1 MEPGLRRY
9 SLLRSRATPT
19 RCKPGANQARF
30 VRASALGDNPTL
42 CAPKCELLKAMPDNS
57 SPSLSLRSS
66 RERLQQSSDAIGFWW
81 HSIDLGQGVVTPGKK
96 TAALLGRELDALC
109 LPSLTGKTVLDI
121 GAWDGF
127 YSFAAERRGAQ
138 RVVALDHYVW
148 SIDRPLA
155 NAYHARYA
163 NAPVAPPPIEQTSCW
178 QPGEKPGKRGFDT
191 AHAALGSRVESVYGD
206 FMTVDP
212 AQIGMFDVVLFLGV
226 LYHMENPLASLRR
239 LAGFT
244 KGVAI
249 IETHA
254 IAVPAFE
261 HRALCEFYPRGELD
275 GDVSNWWGPN
285 LKALEEMC
293 LAAGFSRVEIKQG
306 PPRRSRIYH
315 ALRRLHLFLSGP
327 RARRPRHYRAIVHAW
342 K

>member
-1 MEPGLRRY
+1 MSECHAG
-9 SLLRSRATPT
+9 SA
-19 RCKPGANQARF
+19 QF
-30 VRASALGDNPTL
+30 VRASTLDDNPPH
-42 CAPKCELLKAMPDNS
+42 CAPKRELLKAMPDNS
-57 SPSLSLRSS
+57 APSLTPRLS
-66 RERLQQSSDAIGFWW
+66 REQLRQSCDAIDFWW

-96 TAALLGRELDALC
+96 TAALLGRELDALQ
-109 LPSLTGKTVLDI
+109 LPALTGETVLDI

-127 YSFAAERRGAQ
+127 YSFAAERLGAQ

-148 SIDRPLA
+148 SLDRPQVD
-155 NAYHARYA
+155 AYHAQYA
-163 NAPVAPPPIEQTSCW
+163 NARVTPPPIEQTSCW
-178 QPGEKPGKRGFDT
+178 QPDKKPGKRGFDT
-191 AHAALGSRVESVYGD
+191 AHAALDSQVESVFGD
-206 FMTVDP
+206 FMTIDP
-212 AQIGMFDVVLFLGV
+212 AQIGTFDVVLFLGV

-261 HRALCEFYPRGELD
+261 HRALCEFYPHGELD

-306 PPRRSRIYH
+306 PPHRSWIYH

>member
-1 MEPGLRRY
+1 M
-9 SLLRSRATPT
+9 RSTT
-19 RCKPGANQARF
+19 
-30 VRASALGDNPTL
+30 LDDNPPLRTRT
-42 CAPKCELLKAMPDNS
+42 CELLKTMPDPS
-57 SPSLSLRSS
+57 ASLSARQLD
-66 RERLQQSSDAIGFWW
+66 REQLQQACGAIDFWW

-96 TAALLGRELDALC
+96 TAAWLDRELDALS
-109 LPSLTGKTVLDI
+109 LPPLAGKTVLDI

-127 YSFAAERRGAQ
+127 YSFAAERLGAR

-148 SIDRPLA
+148 SIDRSQA
-155 NAYHARYA
+155 DAYHARYA
-163 NAPVAPPPIEQTSCW
+163 RAPVMAPPIEQTPCW
-178 QPGEKPGKRGFDT
+178 QPDKKPGKRGFDT
-191 AHAALGSRVESVYGD
+191 ARAALGSRVESVYGD
-206 FMTVDP
+206 FMTLDP

-226 LYHMENPLASLRR
+226 LYHMENPMASLRR
-239 LAGFT
+239 LAEFT

-254 IAVPAFE
+254 IAVPAYE
-261 HRALCEFYPRGELD
+261 HRALCEFYPHGELD

-285 LKALEEMC
+285 LKALEAMC

-306 PPRRSRIYH
+306 PPHRSRIHH